1 MNKYTFRFFGYS
13 PALEMDDHIEVNI
26 EAPSAIEAMKKLLKM
41 VIDKRIFPKSEP
53 ELIMI
58 GDVYVVTTLN

>member
-1 MNKYTFRFFGYS
+1 MYTFRFFGYS
-13 PALEMDDHIEVNI
+13 PALEMDDRIEVNI

-58 GDVYVVTTLN
+58 GDVYVVTALN

>member
-1 MNKYTFRFFGYS
+1 MNKYTFLFFGYS

-26 EAPSAIEAMKKLLKM
+26 EASSAAEATKKFLMM

-53 ELIMI
+53 TITMI
-58 GDVYVVTTLN
+58 GDVSVVTSLN